1 MSYLKRLD
9 FGNEAGEDATPSET
23 SSYFV
28 EQESFESFADIE
40 RAFLIARAK
49 KGVGKSALLEWL
61 YVKNSTVEDVFVV
74 KARGSDLSR
83 FNLPNLADSR
93 KPNDKIYNWMS
104 RISAVINRDIG
115 RRISFAFDDDDISLV
130 QTAEIDGF
138 KERNFISA
146 LIDRFRKPIEK
157 LGLADDK
164 IKISSDLEILARN
177 KRRILLLID
186 DVDATFQNTPEE
198 KLELATLFSACR
210 SLVSKVEGL
219 TIRMTIRADVWPI
232 VRKYDESLDKVEQY
246 IQDIQWSEGDFRR
259 ILAKRVKS
267 SLRFDNSLRDI
278 DVLDSVF
285 VNDAIWDDKQQ
296 PLHRPIYT
304 LSYRRPRWGIQ
315 LAKLGQKN
323 ALSDRKEKI
332 DLKSVEDSLVSYGLK
347 RIEDIV
353 VEHQHQCA
361 NVNEIILAFRRAPKR
376 FTNSELMDWIRNHIS
391 NHLSIVIDQIPT
403 KDTIEIAK
411 FIYRIGFILAR
422 IEGKGEYQHLSYD
435 EFPDFFSRH
444 VDAGASIVTWEIHP
458 CYRQALDI
466 QRVGEAKARSRDSR
480 L

>member
-40 RAFLIARAK
+40 KTFLIARAK

-157 LGLADDK
+157 LG
-164 IKISSDLEILARN
+164 
-177 KRRILLLID
+177 
-186 DVDATFQNTPEE
+186 
-198 KLELATLFSACR
+198 
-210 SLVSKVEGL
+210 
-219 TIRMTIRADVWPI
+219 
-232 VRKYDESLDKVEQY
+232 
-246 IQDIQWSEGDFRR
+246 
-259 ILAKRVKS
+259 
-267 SLRFDNSLRDI
+267 
-278 DVLDSVF
+278 
-285 VNDAIWDDKQQ
+285 
-296 PLHRPIYT
+296 
-304 LSYRRPRWGIQ
+304 
-315 LAKLGQKN
+315 
-323 ALSDRKEKI
+323 
-332 DLKSVEDSLVSYGLK
+332 
-347 RIEDIV
+347 
-353 VEHQHQCA
+353 
-361 NVNEIILAFRRAPKR
+361 
-376 FTNSELMDWIRNHIS
+376 
-391 NHLSIVIDQIPT
+391 
-403 KDTIEIAK
+403 
-411 FIYRIGFILAR
+411 
-422 IEGKGEYQHLSYD
+422 
-435 EFPDFFSRH
+435 
-444 VDAGASIVTWEIHP
+444 
-458 CYRQALDI
+458 
-466 QRVGEAKARSRDSR
+466 
-480 L
+480 